1 MLEPCN
7 NDVFEKGVSLGFVD
21 MKKEEAE
28 AHCKAETE
36 RTGNLHDWHYVG
48 GRVHI
53 MMLEKVKMP
62 TAFISDAQVH
72 YNNIT
77 LQPEEIEIL
86 GQFKNGVINVTELC
100 DKLGKHGLQ
109 VVKVM
114 DDKVKLCVDMTNGSS
129 EVTISFVVEL

>member
-7 NDVFEKGVSLGFVD
+7 REVFDKGVSLGFVD
-21 MKKEEAE
+21 MTKEQAE

-53 MMLEKVKMP
+53 IMLEKVKMP
-62 TAFISDAQVH
+62 TAFISDAH
-72 YNNIT
+72 FNNIT

-86 GQFKNGVINVTELC
+86 NQFKNGMINVTELC
-100 DKLGKHGLQ
+100 SKLDEYGLQ
-109 VVKVM
+109 VVKVT
-114 DDKVKLCVDMTNGSS
+114 DDKVKLCTDMTNGSS
-129 EVTISFVVEL
+129 EATISFVVEL